1 MIKSELLLPAGSLV
15 KLKTAILYGADAVYA
30 GTPDMCLRAQSKF
43 SMEELK
49 EGIDFVHAHGKKIY
63 LTLNLFMHNRDV
75 EKLPQFVET
84 LRSLQPDGVL
94 IADPGVF
101 MFVKEH
107 APELNLFVSTQ
118 ANICSYQAVKFWQS
132 QGAKLCVLGREV
144 TFEEMKEI
152 REKCPDIELECFM
165 HGAMCMS
172 YSGRC
177 LISNYLADRS
187 ANQGKCAHCCRWH
200 YKLHLRLK
208 DGTVKEIEINED
220 NKNAFEFL
228 LEEEFRPGEY
238 FEVMEDENGGYML
251 NSKDMCLMP
260 RLPDLLDIGMDSL
273 KVEGRN
279 KTEYYAAIV
288 ARTYRQA
295 IDDYYHDPK
304 NWNFEKYMD
313 DLYTLQNRGYCLGF
327 HDGKLTEIS
336 QNYEYTRTLG
346 EWLFAGSIIEWQGDE
361 AVFEV
366 RNFIDQNEFIEFLVP
381 NSLDNIRL
389 TFSEFEDA
397 ENGNITTKVS
407 AGQGKKIRI
416 KPSDW
421 ENARFC
427 HSKDRCDQPITSL
440 SMEEIKKLLPQ
451 YVIARKPA
459 ALTDENQ
466 TMLNHKKCEF
476 DKLIKQK

>member
-1 MIKSELLLPAGSLV
+1 MLDKAELLLPAGSLT

-30 GTPDMCLRAQSKF
+30 GTPDLCLRSQSKF
-43 SMEELK
+43 SLEELK
-49 EGIDFVHAHGKKIY
+49 EGIEFVHSKGKKIY

-75 EKLPQFVET
+75 EKLPVFVET
-84 LRSLQPDGVL
+84 LSHLKPDGVL

-101 MFVKEH
+101 QFVKDN
-107 APELNLFVSTQ
+107 APDLNLFVSTQ
-118 ANICSYQAVKFWQS
+118 ANICSWPAVRFWQN

-144 TFEEMKEI
+144 TYAEMKEI
-152 REKCPDIELECFM
+152 REKCPDILLECFM

-208 DGTVKEIEINED
+208 DGTIKELIIDEN
-220 NKNAFEFL
+220 NKDSFEFL

-238 FEVMEDENGGYML
+238 YEVVEDDHGGYML

-260 RLPDLLDIGMDSL
+260 RLPDLLSIGIDSL

-279 KTEYYAAIV
+279 KTEYYAGIV

-295 IDDYYHDPK
+295 IDDWYNAPE
-304 NWNFEKYMD
+304 NWDYTKYMD
-313 DLYTLQNRGYCLGF
+313 DLNTLQNRGYCLGF
-327 HDGKLTEIS
+327 HDGKLTNIS

-346 EWLFAGSIIEWQGDE
+346 DWLFAGSIVEWQNDD
-361 AVFEV
+361 AIFEI
-366 RNFIDQNEFIEFLVP
+366 RNYINSGEFIEFLIP
-381 NSLDNIRL
+381 GTLENLRL
-389 TFSEFEDA
+389 TLPEFEDA
-397 ENGNITTKVS
+397 ETGEITPKVS

-416 KPSDW
+416 RPQAW
-421 ENARFC
+421 N
-427 HSKDRCDQPITSL
+427 KDIS
-440 SMEEIKKLLPQ
+440 EIKKLLPQ
-451 YVIARKPA
+451 YVIARKPTR
-459 ALTDENQ
+459 LTEENQ
-466 TMLNHKKCEF
+466 TMLNRKKEEF
-476 DKLIKQK
+476 DMLTNKKA

>member
-1 MIKSELLLPAGSLV
+1 MLDKAELLLPAGSLT

-30 GTPDMCLRAQSKF
+30 GTPDLCLRSQSKF
-43 SMEELK
+43 SLEELK
-49 EGIDFVHAHGKKIY
+49 EGIEFVHSKGKKIY

-75 EKLPQFVET
+75 EKLPVFVET
-84 LRSLQPDGVL
+84 LSHLKPDGVL

-101 MFVKEH
+101 QFVKDN
-107 APELNLFVSTQ
+107 APDLNLFVSTQ
-118 ANICSYQAVKFWQS
+118 ANICSWPAVRFWQN

-144 TFEEMKEI
+144 TYAEMKEI
-152 REKCPDIELECFM
+152 REKCPDILLECFM

-208 DGTVKEIEINED
+208 DGTIKELIIDEN
-220 NKNAFEFL
+220 NKDSFEFL

-238 FEVMEDENGGYML
+238 YEVVEDDHGGYML

-260 RLPDLLDIGMDSL
+260 RLPDLLSIGMDSL

-279 KTEYYAAIV
+279 KTEYYAGIV

-295 IDDYYHDPK
+295 IDDWYNAPD
-304 NWNFEKYMD
+304 NWDYTKYMD
-313 DLYTLQNRGYCLGF
+313 DLNTLQNRGYCLGF
-327 HDGKLTEIS
+327 HDGKLTNIS

-346 EWLFAGSIIEWQGDE
+346 DWLFAGSIVEWQNDD
-361 AVFEV
+361 AIFEI
-366 RNFIDQNEFIEFLVP
+366 RNYINSGEFIEFLIP
-381 NSLDNIRL
+381 GTLENLRL
-389 TFSEFEDA
+389 TLPEFEDA
-397 ENGNITTKVS
+397 ETGEITPKVS

-416 KPSDW
+416 RPQAW
-421 ENARFC
+421 N
-427 HSKDRCDQPITSL
+427 KDIS
-440 SMEEIKKLLPQ
+440 EIKKLLPQ
-451 YVIARKPA
+451 YVIARKPTR
-459 ALTDENQ
+459 LTEENQ
-466 TMLNHKKCEF
+466 TMLNRKKEEF
-476 DKLIKQK
+476 DMLTNKKA

>member
-1 MIKSELLLPAGSLV
+1 MLDKAELLLPAGSLI

-43 SMEELK
+43 SLEELK
-49 EGIDFVHAHGKKIY
+49 EGIDYVHSHGKKIY

-75 EKLPQFVET
+75 EKLPTFVET
-84 LRSLQPDGVL
+84 LRQLRPDGVL

-101 MFVKEH
+101 QHVKEN

-118 ANICSYQAVKFWQS
+118 ANICSWTAVKFWQS

-144 TFEEMKEI
+144 TFAEAKEI
-152 REKCPDIELECFM
+152 REKCPDILLETFM

-208 DGTVKEIEINED
+208 DGTIKELTIDEN
-220 NKNAFEFL
+220 NKDSFEFL

-238 FEVMEDENGGYML
+238 FEVVEDEHGGYFL

-260 RLPDLLDIGMDSL
+260 RLPDLLSVGIDSL

-279 KTEYYAAIV
+279 KTEYYAGIV

-295 IDDYYHDPK
+295 IDDWYQNPN
-304 NWNFEKYMD
+304 NWNYHKYMPE
-313 DLYTLQNRGYCLGF
+313 LETLQNRGYCLGF
-327 HDGKLTEIS
+327 HDGKLTNIS

-346 EWLFAGSIIEWQGDE
+346 YWLFAGSIIEWQGNE
-361 AVFEV
+361 AIFEI
-366 RNFIDQNEFIEFLVP
+366 RNFINSNEEFEFLIP
-381 NSLDNIRL
+381 NSLEVIKLKLN
-389 TFSEFEDA
+389 EFEDA
-397 ENGNITTKVS
+397 TTAEITSKVS
-407 AGQGKKIRI
+407 AGQNKSIRI
-416 KPSDW
+416 KPEKW
-421 ENARFC
+421 NR
-427 HSKDRCDQPITSL
+427 PI
-440 SMEEIKKLLPQ
+440 EEIKKLLPQ
-451 YVIARKPA
+451 YTIARKYAPISG
-459 ALTDENQ
+459 ENKV
-466 TMLNHKKCEF
+466 MLDNKKQEF
-476 DKLIKQK
+476 CTLCND

>member
-1 MIKSELLLPAGSLV
+1 MLDKAELLLPAGSLT

-30 GTPDMCLRAQSKF
+30 GTPDLCLRSQSKF
-43 SMEELK
+43 SLEELK
-49 EGIDFVHAHGKKIY
+49 EGIEFVHSKGKKIY

-75 EKLPQFVET
+75 EKLPVFVET
-84 LRSLQPDGVL
+84 LSHLKPDGVL

-101 MFVKEH
+101 QFVKDN
-107 APELNLFVSTQ
+107 APDLNLFVSTQ
-118 ANICSYQAVKFWQS
+118 ANICSWPAVRFWQN

-144 TFEEMKEI
+144 TYAEMKEI
-152 REKCPDIELECFM
+152 REKCPDILLECFM

-208 DGTVKEIEINED
+208 DGTIKELVIDEN
-220 NKNAFEFL
+220 NKDSFEFL

-238 FEVMEDENGGYML
+238 YEVVEDDHGGYML

-260 RLPDLLDIGMDSL
+260 RLPDLLSIGMDSL

-279 KTEYYAAIV
+279 KTEYYAGIV

-295 IDDYYHDPK
+295 IDDWYNAPD
-304 NWNFEKYMD
+304 NWDYTKYMD
-313 DLYTLQNRGYCLGF
+313 DLNTLQNRGYCLGF
-327 HDGKLTEIS
+327 HDGKLTNIS

-346 EWLFAGSIIEWQGDE
+346 DWLFAGSVVEWQNDD
-361 AVFEV
+361 AVFEI
-366 RNFIDQNEFIEFLVP
+366 RNYINSGEFIEFLIP
-381 NSLDNIRL
+381 GTLDNLRL
-389 TFSEFEDA
+389 SLPEFEDA
-397 ENGNITTKVS
+397 ETGEITPKVS

-416 KPSDW
+416 RPQAW
-421 ENARFC
+421 N
-427 HSKDRCDQPITSL
+427 KDIS
-440 SMEEIKKLLPQ
+440 EIKKLLPQ

-459 ALTDENQ
+459 LLTEENQ
-466 TMLNHKKCEF
+466 TMLNRKKEEF
-476 DKLIKQK
+476 DMLTNKKA

>member
-1 MIKSELLLPAGSLV
+1 MLKQAELLLPAGSLV

-43 SMEELK
+43 SLEELK
-49 EGIDFVHAHGKKIY
+49 EGIDFVHARGKKIY

-75 EKLPQFVET
+75 EKLPTFVET
-84 LRSLQPDGVL
+84 LRQLKPDGVL

-101 MFVKEH
+101 QYVKDN

-118 ANICSYQAVKFWQS
+118 ANICSGQAVKFWQN

-144 TFEEMKEI
+144 TYEEMKEI
-152 REKCPDIELECFM
+152 RETCPDILLECFM

-208 DGTVKEIEINED
+208 DGTIKEIVIDENNKD
-220 NKNAFEFL
+220 NFEFL

-238 FEVMEDENGGYML
+238 FEVVEDEHGGYML

-260 RLPDLLDIGMDSL
+260 RLDDLLKIGMDSL

-295 IDDYYHDPK
+295 IDDWYASPN
-304 NWNFEKYMD
+304 NWDYNKYMD

-327 HDGKLTEIS
+327 HDGKLTNIS

-346 EWLFAGSIIEWQGDE
+346 DWLFAGSIVEWQGDD

-366 RNFIDQNEFIEFLVP
+366 RNYINSGEFIEFLIP
-381 NSLDNIRL
+381 GTLENLRL
-389 TFSEFEDA
+389 TLETFEDA
-397 ENGNITTKVS
+397 ETGEIAPKVS

-416 KPSDW
+416 RPTAWNKPI
-421 ENARFC
+421 N
-427 HSKDRCDQPITSL
+427 
-440 SMEEIKKLLPQ
+440 EIKKLLPQ

-459 ALTDENQ
+459 PLQGTNGE
-466 TMLNHKKCEF
+466 MLNRKKDEF
-476 DKLIKQK
+476 CQLCNKK

>member
-1 MIKSELLLPAGSLV
+1 MSNKSELLLPAGSLT

-43 SMEELK
+43 SLEELK
-49 EGIDFVHAHGKKIY
+49 EGIDFVHSKGKKIY

-75 EKLPQFVET
+75 EKLPTFLET
-84 LRSLQPDGVL
+84 LRQLKPDGVL

-101 MFVKEH
+101 QFVKDN

-118 ANICSYQAVKFWQS
+118 ANICSYQAVKFWQG

-144 TFEEMKEI
+144 TFAEMKEI
-152 REKCPDIELECFM
+152 REKCPDILIETFM

-208 DGTVKEIEINED
+208 DGTIKEITIDEN
-220 NKNAFEFL
+220 NKDSFEFL

-260 RLPDLLDIGMDSL
+260 RLDDLLKIGMDSL

-295 IDDYYHDPK
+295 IDDYYKSPETWDYK
-304 NWNFEKYMD
+304 NYMD

-327 HDGKLTEIS
+327 HDGQLTNIS

-346 EWLFAGSIIEWQGDE
+346 DWLFAGSIIEWQDDD
-361 AVFEV
+361 AIFEV
-366 RNFIDQNEFIEFLVP
+366 RNYINNGEFIEFLIP
-381 NSLDNIRL
+381 GTLENLRL
-389 TFSEFEDA
+389 TLNEFEDA
-397 ENGNITTKVS
+397 DNGEITSKVS

-416 KPSDW
+416 KPQNW
-421 ENARFC
+421 N
-427 HSKDRCDQPITSL
+427 K
-440 SMEEIKKLLPQ
+440 EISEVKKLLPQ
-451 YVIARKPA
+451 FVIARKPTS
-459 ALTDENQ
+459 LTPENE
-466 TMLNHKKCEF
+466 TMLNHKKSEFCELCQG
-476 DKLIKQK
+476 K

>member
-1 MIKSELLLPAGSLV
+1 MPKSELLLPAGSLT

-43 SMEELK
+43 TMQELE
-49 EGIDFVHAHGKKIY
+49 EGINFVHQHGKKIY

-75 EKLPQFVET
+75 EKLPTFVET
-84 LRSLQPDGVL
+84 LRHLQPDGVL

-101 MFVKEH
+101 MYVKKN
-107 APELNLFVSTQ
+107 APELKLFVSTQ
-118 ANICSYQAVKFWQS
+118 ANICSAQAVKFWQS
-132 QGAKLCVLGREV
+132 QGAELCVLGREV
-144 TFEEMKEI
+144 TFEEMKDI
-152 REKCPDIELECFM
+152 RKLCPDILLECFM

-208 DGTVKEIEINED
+208 DGNIKEIEINEQ

-228 LEEEFRPGEY
+228 IEEDFRPGEY
-238 FEVMEDENGGYML
+238 FEIVEDEHGGYIL

-260 RLPDLLDIGMDSL
+260 RLPDLLEIGMDSL

-295 IDDYYHDPK
+295 IDDWYKDPK
-304 NWNFEKYMD
+304 SWNYEKYMD
-313 DLYTLQNRGYCLGF
+313 ELYSLQNRGYCLGF
-327 HDGKLTEIS
+327 HDGTITNIS

-346 EWLFAGSIIEWQGDE
+346 DWLFAGSIIEWQNDD
-361 AVFEV
+361 AIFEL
-366 RNFIDQNEFIEFLVP
+366 RNYINSGETIEFLIP
-381 NSLDNIRL
+381 QGLQNLAL
-389 TFSEFEDA
+389 TLNEFEDA
-397 ENGNITTKVS
+397 DSGEITTKVS
-407 AGQGKKIRI
+407 AGQNKKIRI
-416 KPSDW
+416 RPQFWK
-421 ENARFC
+421 
-427 HSKDRCDQPITSL
+427 QPVN
-440 SMEEIKKLLPQ
+440 EIKKLLPK
-451 YVIARKPA
+451 YVIARKKSP
-459 ALTDENQ
+459 LQGENR
-466 TMLNHKKCEF
+466 TMLDNKKQEYNILC
-476 DKLIKQK
+476 K

>member
-1 MIKSELLLPAGSLV
+1 MLEKAELLLPAGSLV

-49 EGIDFVHAHGKKIY
+49 EGIDYVHSKGKKIY

-75 EKLPQFVET
+75 EKLPTFVET
-84 LRSLQPDGVL
+84 LRELKPDGVL

-101 MFVKEH
+101 QYVKEN

-118 ANICSYQAVKFWQS
+118 ANICSWQSVKFWQS

-144 TFEEMKEI
+144 TFDEVKEI
-152 REKCPDIELECFM
+152 REKCPDILLETFM

-208 DGTVKEIEINED
+208 DGSIKELIIDEN
-220 NKNAFEFL
+220 NKDSFEFL

-238 FEVMEDENGGYML
+238 FEVVEDEHGGYFL

-260 RLPDLLDIGMDSL
+260 RLPDLLSAGIDSL

-279 KTEYYAAIV
+279 KTEYYAGTV
-288 ARTYRQA
+288 ARAYRKA
-295 IDDYYHDPK
+295 IDDWYTSPD
-304 NWNFEKYMD
+304 NWDYNNYINE
-313 DLYTLQNRGYCLGF
+313 LNTLQNRGYCLGF
-327 HDGKLTEIS
+327 HDGKLTNIS

-346 EWLFAGSIIEWQGDE
+346 DWLFAGSIIEWQGDE
-361 AVFEV
+361 AVFEI
-366 RNFIDQNEFIEFLVP
+366 RNYINSGEEIEFLSP
-381 NSLDNIRL
+381 EGLQNIKLTLD
-389 TFSEFEDA
+389 EFEDA
-397 ENGNITTKVS
+397 TTGEITSKVS
-407 AGQGKKIRI
+407 AGQGKSIRI
-416 KPSDW
+416 KPCSW
-421 ENARFC
+421 
-427 HSKDRCDQPITSL
+427 SLPID
-440 SMEEIKKLLPQ
+440 EIKKLLPQ
-451 YVIARKPA
+451 YVIARKFAPLKDDNRKMLDNKTA
-459 ALTDENQ
+459 EFQ
-466 TMLNHKKCEF
+466 TLCNN
-476 DKLIKQK
+476 

>member
-1 MIKSELLLPAGSLV
+1 MLEKAELLLPAGSLV

-43 SMEELK
+43 SMEDLK
-49 EGIDFVHAHGKKIY
+49 EGIDFVHSKGKKIY

-75 EKLPQFVET
+75 EKLPTFVET
-84 LRSLQPDGVL
+84 LRELKPDGVL

-101 MFVKEH
+101 QYVKET

-118 ANICSYQAVKFWQS
+118 ANICSWQAVKFWQS

-144 TFEEMKEI
+144 TFAEAKEI
-152 REKCPDIELECFM
+152 REKCPDILIETFM

-208 DGTVKEIEINED
+208 DGSIKELTIDEN
-220 NKNAFEFL
+220 NKDSFEFL

-238 FEVMEDENGGYML
+238 FEVVEDEHGGYFL

-260 RLPDLLDIGMDSL
+260 RLPDLLSAGIDSL

-279 KTEYYAAIV
+279 KTEYYAGTV
-288 ARTYRQA
+288 ARVYRKA
-295 IDDYYHDPK
+295 IDDWYNSPD
-304 NWNFEKYMD
+304 NWDYNNYMHELD
-313 DLYTLQNRGYCLGF
+313 TLQNRGYCLGF
-327 HDGKLTEIS
+327 HDGKLTNIS

-346 EWLFAGSIIEWQGDE
+346 DWLFAGSIIEWQGDE
-361 AVFEV
+361 AVFEI
-366 RNFIDQNEFIEFLVP
+366 RNYINSGEEIEFLSP
-381 NSLDNIRL
+381 NELQNIKL
-389 TFSEFEDA
+389 TLSEFEDA
-397 ENGNITTKVS
+397 ATGEITPKVS
-407 AGQGKKIRI
+407 AGQGKAIRI
-416 KPSDW
+416 KPSAW
-421 ENARFC
+421 
-427 HSKDRCDQPITSL
+427 SLPI
-440 SMEEIKKLLPQ
+440 EEIKKLLPQ
-451 YVIARKPA
+451 YVIARKFAP
-459 ALTDENQ
+459 LKDDNRK
-466 TMLNHKKCEF
+466 MLDNKTAEYKILCK
-476 DKLIKQK
+476 D

>member
-1 MIKSELLLPAGSLV
+1 MLDKAELLLPAGSLI

-49 EGIDFVHAHGKKIY
+49 EGIDYVHSKGKKIY

-75 EKLPQFVET
+75 EKLPTFVET
-84 LRSLQPDGVL
+84 LRQLKPDGVL

-101 MFVKEH
+101 QYVKEN

-118 ANICSYQAVKFWQS
+118 ANICSWQAVKFWQS

-144 TFEEMKEI
+144 TFNEAKEI
-152 REKCPDIELECFM
+152 REKCPDILIETFM

-208 DGTVKEIEINED
+208 DGSIKELLIDEN
-220 NKNAFEFL
+220 NKDSFEFL

-238 FEVMEDENGGYML
+238 FEVVEDEHGGYFL

-260 RLPDLLDIGMDSL
+260 RLPDLLSAGIDSL

-279 KTEYYAAIV
+279 KTEYYAGTV
-288 ARTYRQA
+288 ARTYRKA
-295 IDDYYHDPK
+295 IDDWYKSPD
-304 NWNFEKYMD
+304 NWDYNNYMSE
-313 DLYTLQNRGYCLGF
+313 LNTLQNRGYCLGF
-327 HDGKLTEIS
+327 HDGKLTNIS

-346 EWLFAGSIIEWQGDE
+346 DWLFAGSIIEWQGSD
-361 AVFEV
+361 AIFEI
-366 RNFIDQNEFIEFLVP
+366 RNYINSGEEIEFLIP
-381 NSLDNIRL
+381 EQLQNITL
-389 TFSEFEDA
+389 KLNEFEDA
-397 ENGNITTKVS
+397 VTGEITAKVS
-407 AGQGKKIRI
+407 AGQGKSIRI
-416 KPSDW
+416 KPTSW
-421 ENARFC
+421 PL
-427 HSKDRCDQPITSL
+427 PI
-440 SMEEIKKLLPQ
+440 EEIKKLLPQ
-451 YVIARKPA
+451 YVIARKFSP
-459 ALTDENQ
+459 LKDENRK
-466 TMLNHKKCEF
+466 MLDNKTSEF
-476 DKLIKQK
+476 HILCND

>member
-1 MIKSELLLPAGSLV
+1 MLDKAELLLPAGSLV

-43 SMEELK
+43 SIEELK
-49 EGIDFVHAHGKKIY
+49 EGIDFVHQHGKKIY

-75 EKLPQFVET
+75 EKLPTFIET
-84 LRSLQPDGVL
+84 LRQLQPDGVL

-101 MFVKEH
+101 QFVKEH

-152 REKCPDIELECFM
+152 REKCPDIMLECFM

-208 DGTVKEIEINED
+208 DGTIKELTIDEN
-220 NKNAFEFL
+220 NKDSFEFL

-238 FEVMEDENGGYML
+238 YEVMEDEFGGYML

-260 RLPDLLDIGMDSL
+260 RLPDLLGSGMDSL

-295 IDDYYHDPK
+295 IDDWYQNPQTWDYQ
-304 NWNFEKYMD
+304 KYMN
-313 DLYTLQNRGYCLGF
+313 DLNTLQNRGYCLGF
-327 HDGKLTEIS
+327 HDGKLTNIS

-346 EWLFAGSIIEWQGDE
+346 DWLFAGSIVEWQGDD
-361 AVFEV
+361 AIFEV
-366 RNFIDQNEFIEFLVP
+366 RNYINSGEFIEFLIP
-381 NSLDNIRL
+381 NTLENIRL
-389 TFSEFEDA
+389 TLSEFEDA
-397 ENGNITTKVS
+397 QSGEITSKVS
-407 AGQGKKIRI
+407 AGQSKKIRI
-416 KPSDW
+416 RPQHW
-421 ENARFC
+421 
-427 HSKDRCDQPITSL
+427 DRPIT
-440 SMEEIKKLLPQ
+440 EIKQQLPQ
-451 YVIARKPA
+451 YVIARKLGVLPQQQA
-459 ALTDENQ
+459 E
-466 TMLNHKKCEF
+466 MLQHKKEEF
-476 DKLIKQK
+476 QVLCDIKK

>member
-1 MIKSELLLPAGSLV
+1 MHTKSELLLPAGSLV

-43 SMEELK
+43 SLDELK
-49 EGIDFVHAHGKKIY
+49 EGIEFVHSQGKKIY

-75 EKLPQFVET
+75 EKLPQFVTT
-84 LRSLQPDGVL
+84 LRQLQPDGVL

-101 MFVKEH
+101 QFVKEN

-118 ANICSYQAVKFWQS
+118 ANICSAQAVKFWQA

-144 TFEEMKEI
+144 TFEEMTEI
-152 REKCPDIELECFM
+152 RRQCSDILLECFM

-208 DGTVKEIEINED
+208 DGTIKELEINQD
-220 NKNAFEFL
+220 NKDAFEFL

-238 FEVMEDENGGYML
+238 FEIIEDEHGGYML

-260 RLPDLLDIGMDSL
+260 RLNDLLTIGMDSL

-295 IDDYYHDPK
+295 IDDWYQDSANWDYH
-304 NWNFEKYMD
+304 KYMN

-327 HDGKLTEIS
+327 HDGKLTNIS

-346 EWLFAGSIIEWQGDE
+346 EWLFAGSIVEWQGDE

-366 RNFIDQNEFIEFLVP
+366 RNYIDSGEYIEFLIP
-381 NSLDNIRL
+381 GSLENLRL
-389 TFSEFEDA
+389 TLNEFEDA
-397 ENGNITTKVS
+397 ASGEITSKVS
-407 AGQGKKIRI
+407 AGQGKKIRLR
-416 KPSDW
+416 PTVW
-421 ENARFC
+421 N
-427 HSKDRCDQPITSL
+427 QPV
-440 SMEEIKKLLPQ
+440 EEIKKLLPQ

-459 ALTDENQ
+459 KLIEEQ
-466 TMLNHKKCEF
+466 QQMLDHKKAEF
-476 DKLIKQK
+476 DMLCHL

>member
-1 MIKSELLLPAGSLV
+1 MLDKAELLLPAGSLT

-30 GTPDMCLRAQSKF
+30 GTPDLCLRSQSKF
-43 SMEELK
+43 SLEELK
-49 EGIDFVHAHGKKIY
+49 EGIEFVHSKGKKIY

-75 EKLPQFVET
+75 EKLPVFVET
-84 LRSLQPDGVL
+84 LSHLKPDGVL

-101 MFVKEH
+101 QFVKDN
-107 APELNLFVSTQ
+107 APDLNLFVSTQ
-118 ANICSYQAVKFWQS
+118 ANICSWPAVRFWQN

-144 TFEEMKEI
+144 TYAEMKEI
-152 REKCPDIELECFM
+152 REKCPDILLECFM

-208 DGTVKEIEINED
+208 DGTIKELIIDEN
-220 NKNAFEFL
+220 NKDSFEFL

-238 FEVMEDENGGYML
+238 YEVVEDDHGGYML

-260 RLPDLLDIGMDSL
+260 RLPDLLSIGMDSL

-279 KTEYYAAIV
+279 KTEYYAGIV

-295 IDDYYHDPK
+295 IDDWYNAPENRNYT
-304 NWNFEKYMD
+304 KYMD
-313 DLYTLQNRGYCLGF
+313 DLNTLQNRGYCLGF
-327 HDGKLTEIS
+327 HDGKLTNIS

-346 EWLFAGSIIEWQGDE
+346 DWLFAGSIVEWQNDD
-361 AVFEV
+361 AIFEI
-366 RNFIDQNEFIEFLVP
+366 RNYINSGEFIEFLIP
-381 NSLDNIRL
+381 GTLENLRL
-389 TFSEFEDA
+389 TLPEFEDA
-397 ENGNITTKVS
+397 ETGEITPKVS

-416 KPSDW
+416 HPQAW
-421 ENARFC
+421 N
-427 HSKDRCDQPITSL
+427 KDIS
-440 SMEEIKKLLPQ
+440 EIKKLLPQ
-451 YVIARKPA
+451 YVIARKPTQ
-459 ALTDENQ
+459 LTEENQ
-466 TMLNHKKCEF
+466 TMLNRKKEEF
-476 DKLIKQK
+476 DMLTNKKA

>member
-1 MIKSELLLPAGSLV
+1 MLNKAELLLPAGSLV

-43 SMEELK
+43 SLEELQ
-49 EGIDFVHAHGKKIY
+49 EGIEFVHAHGKKIY

-75 EKLPQFVET
+75 EKLPTFVET
-84 LRSLQPDGVL
+84 LRRLKPDGVL

-101 MFVKEH
+101 QFVKDN

-118 ANICSYQAVKFWQS
+118 ANICSWQAVKFWQN

-144 TFEEMKEI
+144 TYEEMKEI
-152 REKCPDIELECFM
+152 REKCPDILLECFM

-208 DGTVKEIEINED
+208 DGTVKEIVIDEN
-220 NKNAFEFL
+220 NKDSFEFL

-238 FEVMEDENGGYML
+238 FEVVEDEHGGYML

-260 RLPDLLDIGMDSL
+260 RLDDLLKIGMDSL

-288 ARTYRQA
+288 ARTYRRA
-295 IDDYYHDPK
+295 IDDWYASPQ
-304 NWNFEKYMD
+304 NWDYRKYMD

-327 HDGKLTEIS
+327 HDGKLTNIS

-346 EWLFAGSIIEWQGDE
+346 NWLFAGSIVEWQGDD

-366 RNFIDQNEFIEFLVP
+366 RNFINSGEFIEFLIP
-381 NSLDNIRL
+381 GTLENLRL
-389 TFSEFEDA
+389 TLETFEDA
-397 ENGNITTKVS
+397 VTGEITSKVS

-416 KPSDW
+416 RPTAWNKPI
-421 ENARFC
+421 N
-427 HSKDRCDQPITSL
+427 
-440 SMEEIKKLLPQ
+440 EIKKLLPQ

-459 ALTDENQ
+459 PLQGTNGE
-466 TMLNHKKCEF
+466 MLNRKKDEF
-476 DKLIKQK
+476 CQLCNKGQ